1 MGPEQII
8 DMWSRASRQVPLA
21 TYEDLIEMLATEIGR
36 ISYKLTEDEL
46 FRMIAVGALVYQRAH
61 KEFGGDIT
69 ADLLI
74 QTLREGGRA

>member
-8 DMWSRASRQVPLA
+8 EMWGRASRQVPLA
-21 TYEDLIEMLATEIGR
+21 TYDDLVEMLATEIAR

-46 FRMIAVGALVYQRAH
+46 FRMIAVGALVYQRGFR
-61 KEFGGDIT
+61 EFGGDIT